1 MPPSGGY
8 AATLQSSGGFL
19 SVGGA
24 LMIAPFGRL
33 SFSFAVLI
41 VGLVASTRQAAAQ
54 TSVDFVED
62 DRFRYQV
69 TKRVVPRAVTKTEWV
84 EQQQTVYRD
93 RYDTQWQTN
102 YRTVL
107 TPVTEYR
114 QELYLANRW
123 NPLATP
129 YWTYRYVPVTRWEAR
144 QEPYSVPIA
153 QRTWV
158 PEQQTVRI
166 PQTTTQMATEEHVS
180 KVVIGPA
187 TSGGTVGTTPQTA
200 VARQETLGGV
210 KQFK

>member
-1 MPPSGGY
+1 MFAS
-8 AATLQSSGGFL
+8 
-19 SVGGA
+19 
-24 LMIAPFGRL
+24 FGRL

-41 VGLVASTRQAAAQ
+41 VSLFDSTRPAVAQ
-54 TSVDFVED
+54 TSVDYVEEGGV
-62 DRFRYQV
+62 RYRV
-69 TKRVVPRAVTKTEWV
+69 TKQIVPRPISKTEWD
-84 EQQQTVYRD
+84 EQQQTVYRE

-102 YRTVL
+102 YRTYL

-123 NPLATP
+123 NPLGTP

-158 PEQQTVRI
+158 PEQHTVRI
-166 PQTTTQMATEEHVS
+166 PRTTTQMATEEHVS

-187 TSGGTVGTTPQTA
+187 ASGGPLATSPPTA
-200 VARQETLGGV
+200 VARREPIGGV
-210 KQFK
+210 QKLE

>member
-1 MPPSGGY
+1 
-8 AATLQSSGGFL
+8 
-19 SVGGA
+19 
-24 LMIAPFGRL
+24 MIASFGRL
-33 SFSFAVLI
+33 AFSLAVLSAS
-41 VGLVASTRQAAAQ
+41 LAFSTRWAAGQ
-54 TSVDFVED
+54 TSVEIVEEGD
-62 DRFRYQV
+62 VRYQV
-69 TKRVVPRAVTKTEWV
+69 TKQVIQRPVSKTEWD
-84 EQQQTVYRD
+84 EKQQTVYRE

-102 YRTVL
+102 YRTYL

-166 PQTTTQMATEEHVS
+166 PRTTTLMATEEHVS
-180 KVVIGPA
+180 KMVIGTA
-187 TSGGTVGTTPQTA
+187 TGGGPMGTSPQTA
-200 VARQETLGGV
+200 VARQETFGGV
-210 KQFK
+210 KQYK